1 MRNSPSPSLTDWL
14 VISLRWL
21 TILGLTVSLSL
32 HGSLGNAPILLLLGL
47 AAWNIGLSLMTGADR
62 CRPRHRAQHLL
73 GRMSVFLDLVVAL
86 SLFWQQRGFSGPAYW
101 AGLLPIFTAAV
112 SFQPGSALI
121 IALLVSL
128 AEVGLAWLLLPSLAT
143 LPVAGIAA
151 VALLIIAL
159 LLGFLGRGLTK
170 NRPPV
175 QPETPQKVKIGVES
189 GRLRAVSNMIST
201 LTSTLNY
208 KRVIDSVLDLSL
220 SALNSDPDDQPDDR
234 LIGAVLM
241 FSKEESLE
249 VASARRFTPA
259 DLGIILPGAE
269 GAFARAIEDGN
280 PVLVTKVAED
290 AELNRIVALRVCSQV
305 YCFPLRSGFSV
316 YGVLIFGHPEPD
328 YFTADR
334 MEVLD
339 ILGQQT
345 VIAIQNARL
354 YQDLANE
361 RDRIIEAQEEAR
373 KKLARDLHDG
383 PTQSVAAI
391 AMRVNMA
398 QRTMVKDPK
407 AAYAQHLIG
416 QELSH
421 IEELARR
428 TTKEIRHMLFTLRPL
443 ALESQGLVAALQAM
457 ADKMKETFSQNVIVN
472 VDEGLLDQLEMGKQ
486 GVIFY
491 IVEEAVNNARK
502 HAKAANI
509 WVRLR
514 SLEEGLTLLE
524 IQDDGVGFDVEAV
537 NRSYD
542 NRGSLGMVNLRE
554 RSELV
559 NGLLHIQSA
568 PGKGTRVQVYL
579 PLTEEVADRLH
590 HAAGVG

>member
-1 MRNSPSPSLTDWL
+1 MRNSDSSLSDWF
-14 VISLRWL
+14 VVSVRWL
-21 TILGLTVSLSL
+21 TVLGLMVSLSL
-32 HGSLGNAPILLLLGL
+32 HGRLVNLPGLLLFAL
-47 AAWNIGLSLMTGADR
+47 AVWNIAMTLMAGMLR
-62 CRPRHRAQHLL
+62 LQRRHRW
-73 GRMSVFLDLVVAL
+73 MSLFLDLVVAL
-86 SLFWQQRGFSGPAYW
+86 SLFWQQGGFSGPAYW

-112 SFQPGSALI
+112 TFQIGSALI
-121 IALLVSL
+121 LAMLVSL
-128 AEVGLAWLLLPSLAT
+128 AEVGLAWLLIPSLTT
-143 LPVAGIAA
+143 LPMAGIAA

-170 NRPPV
+170 SRPPV
-175 QPETPQKVKIGVES
+175 QPETPQKVKKGVES

-208 KRVIDSVLDLSL
+208 KRVIDSTLDLSL

-259 DLGIILPGAE
+259 DLGIVLPGAE

-290 AELNRIVALRVCSQV
+290 PELNRIVALRVCSQV

-316 YGVLIFGHPEPD
+316 YGILVFGHPEPD
-328 YFTADR
+328 YFTPDR

-407 AAYAQHLIG
+407 AAY
-416 QELSH
+416 QELSR

-472 VDEGLLDQLEMGKQ
+472 VDESLLDQLEMGKQ

-514 SLEEGLTLLE
+514 PLEEGLALLE

-537 NRSYD
+537 NRTYD

-568 PGKGTRVQVYL
+568 AGKGTRVQVYL
-579 PLTEEVADRLH
+579 PLTEEAADRLH
-590 HAAGVG
+590 HAAGIG

>member
-1 MRNSPSPSLTDWL
+1 MHKYNSPSLTDWL
-14 VISLRWL
+14 VTSLRWL

-32 HGSLGNAPILLLLGL
+32 HGSLGNAPIMLLLGL
-47 AAWNIGLSLMTGADR
+47 AAWNIGMSLMAGADR

-73 GRMSVFLDLVVAL
+73 GRMSVFLDLLVAL
-86 SLFWQQRGFSGPAYW
+86 SLFWQQGGFSGPAYW
-101 AGLLPIFTAAV
+101 AGLLPIFTAVV
-112 SFQPGSALI
+112 SFQIGSALI

-128 AEVGLAWLLLPSLAT
+128 AEVGLAWLLLPSLTT
-143 LPVAGIAA
+143 LPMAGIAA
-151 VALLIIAL
+151 VVLLVIAL

-170 NRPPV
+170 SRPPV
-175 QPETPQKVKIGVES
+175 QPETAQKVKKGVES
-189 GRLRAVSNMIST
+189 GRLRAVSNLIST

-208 KRVIDSVLDLSL
+208 KRVIDSALDLSL
-220 SALNSDPDDQPDDR
+220 SALNSDPDAQPDDR
-234 LIGAVLM
+234 LIGAVLL
-241 FSKEESLE
+241 FSKEEALE

-269 GAFARAIEDGN
+269 GAFAKAIEDGN

-316 YGVLIFGHPEPD
+316 YGILVFGHPEPD

-391 AMRVNMA
+391 AMRVNMV

-416 QELSH
+416 QELSR

-472 VDEGLLDQLEMGKQ
+472 VDESLLAQLEMGKQ

-542 NRGSLGMVNLRE
+542 NRGSLGMVNQIGRASCRE
-554 RSELV
+554 RV
-559 NGLLHIQSA
+559 
-568 PGKGTRVQVYL
+568 
-579 PLTEEVADRLH
+579 
-590 HAAGVG
+590 

>member
-1 MRNSPSPSLTDWL
+1 MHKYNSPSLTNWL
-14 VISLRWL
+14 VISVRWL

-47 AAWNIGLSLMTGADR
+47 AAWNIGVTLMAGANR
-62 CRPRHRAQHLL
+62 CRPRHR
-73 GRMSVFLDLVVAL
+73 RMSVILDLAVVLA
-86 SLFWQQRGFSGPAYW
+86 LFWQQGGFSGPAYW

-112 SFQPGSALI
+112 SFQIGSALI
-121 IALLVSL
+121 IAILVSL
-128 AEVGLAWLLLPSLAT
+128 AEVGLAWLLMPSLTT
-143 LPVAGIAA
+143 LPMAGIAA
-151 VALLIIAL
+151 IVLLIIAL
-159 LLGFLGRGLTK
+159 LLGFLGRGLT
-170 NRPPV
+170 V
-175 QPETPQKVKIGVES
+175 EQETSEVSKDLGGLTREKVEKGVE
-189 GRLRAVSNMIST
+189 GERLRAIYNPIST

-220 SALNSDPDDQPDDR
+220 SALNSDPDAQPDNR

-259 DLGIILPGAE
+259 DLSLVLPGAE

-290 AELNRIVALRVCSQV
+290 PELNRIVALRVCSQV

-316 YGVLIFGHPEPD
+316 YGILVFGHPDPN
-328 YFTADR
+328 YFTPDR
-334 MEVLD
+334 MEVLN

-407 AAYAQHLIG
+407 AAY
-416 QELSH
+416 QELSR

-457 ADKMKETFSQNVIVN
+457 AEKMKETYSQNVIIN
-472 VDEGLLDQLEMGKQ
+472 IDEGLLDQLEMGKQ
-486 GVIFY
+486 GVVFY
-491 IVEEAVNNARK
+491 IVEEVVNNARK
-502 HAKAANI
+502 HARAAHI

-514 SLEEGLTLLE
+514 PLEEGLALLD

-568 PGKGTRVQVYL
+568 PGKGTRVQVFI

>member
-1 MRNSPSPSLTDWL
+1 MRNSDSSLSDWF
-14 VISLRWL
+14 VVSVRWL
-21 TILGLTVSLSL
+21 TVLGLMVSLSL
-32 HGSLGNAPILLLLGL
+32 HGRLVNLPGLLLFAL
-47 AAWNIGLSLMTGADR
+47 AVWNIAMTLMAGMLR
-62 CRPRHRAQHLL
+62 LQRRHRW
-73 GRMSVFLDLVVAL
+73 MSLFLDLVVAL
-86 SLFWQQRGFSGPAYW
+86 SLFWQQGGFSGPAYW

-112 SFQPGSALI
+112 TFQIGSALI
-121 IALLVSL
+121 LAMLVSL
-128 AEVGLAWLLLPSLAT
+128 AEVGLAWLLIPSLTT
-143 LPVAGIAA
+143 LPMAGIAA

-170 NRPPV
+170 SRPPV
-175 QPETPQKVKIGVES
+175 QPETPQKVKKGVES

-208 KRVIDSVLDLSL
+208 KRVIDSTLDLSL

-259 DLGIILPGAE
+259 DLGIVLPGAE

-316 YGVLIFGHPEPD
+316 YGILVFGHPEPD
-328 YFTADR
+328 YFTPDR

-407 AAYAQHLIG
+407 AAY
-416 QELSH
+416 QELSR

-472 VDEGLLDQLEMGKQ
+472 VDESLLDQLEMGKQ

-514 SLEEGLTLLE
+514 PLEEGLALLE

-537 NRSYD
+537 NRTYD

-568 PGKGTRVQVYL
+568 AGKGTRVQVYL
-579 PLTEEVADRLH
+579 PLTEEAADRLH
-590 HAAGVG
+590 HAAGIG

>member
-1 MRNSPSPSLTDWL
+1 
-14 VISLRWL
+14 
-21 TILGLTVSLSL
+21 
-32 HGSLGNAPILLLLGL
+32 
-47 AAWNIGLSLMTGADR
+47 
-62 CRPRHRAQHLL
+62 
-73 GRMSVFLDLVVAL
+73 
-86 SLFWQQRGFSGPAYW
+86 YW
-101 AGLLPIFTAAV
+101 AGLLPIFTAVV
-112 SFQPGSALI
+112 SFQPGSVLI
-121 IALLVSL
+121 IAILVSL
-128 AEVGLAWLLLPSLAT
+128 AEVGLAWLLMPSLTT

-151 VALLIIAL
+151 IVLLIIAL
-159 LLGFLGRGLTK
+159 LLGFLGRGLT
-170 NRPPV
+170 V
-175 QPETPQKVKIGVES
+175 EQETSEVFAKHPRRGQDLGGLTREKVKKGVEAE
-189 GRLRAVSNMIST
+189 RLRAIYNLIST
-201 LTSTLNY
+201 LTATLNY
-208 KRVIDSVLDLSL
+208 KRVIDSALDLSL
-220 SALNSDPDDQPDDR
+220 SALNSDPDAQPDDR

-249 VASARRFTPA
+249 VASARRFAPA
-259 DLGIILPGAE
+259 DLSLVLPGAE

-290 AELNRIVALRVCSQV
+290 PELNRIVALRVCSQV

-316 YGVLIFGHPEPD
+316 YGILVFGHPDPN
-328 YFTADR
+328 YFTPDR

-383 PTQSVAAI
+383 LTQSVVAM
-391 AMRVNMA
+391 AMRINLARRMMA
-398 QRTMVKDPK
+398 QNPAG
-407 AAYAQHLIG
+407 AAE
-416 QELSH
+416 ELTKL
-421 IEELARR
+421 EELARR
-428 TTKEIRHMLFTLRPL
+428 TTKEIRHMLFTLRPRV
-443 ALESQGLVAALQAM
+443 LESQGLVAALQAM
-457 ADKMKETFSQNVIVN
+457 AGKMKETYSQNVLVN
-472 VDEGLLDQLEMGKQ
+472 IDEGLLEQLELGKQ

-502 HAKAANI
+502 HAKAAHI

-514 SLEEGLTLLE
+514 PIEEGLALLE
-524 IQDDGVGFDVEAV
+524 ILDDGAGFNVEAV
-537 NRSYD
+537 NRTYD

-559 NGLLHIQSA
+559 NGLLHIQST
-568 PGKGTRVQVYL
+568 PGKGTLVQVYI